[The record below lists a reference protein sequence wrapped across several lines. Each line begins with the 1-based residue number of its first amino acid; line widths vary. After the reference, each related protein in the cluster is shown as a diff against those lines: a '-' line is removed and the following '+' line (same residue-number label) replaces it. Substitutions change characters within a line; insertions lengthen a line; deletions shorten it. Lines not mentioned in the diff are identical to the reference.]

1 MKDERLIEIPID
13 LIKKLDNSRLRI
25 EEKDLVPLMEDIK
38 HRGLLQP
45 IGVIQEGSEYIITFG
60 NRRLEACKKLG
71 WKTIPAILRDRELN
85 ENSFMADN
93 VAENIHRVD
102 LTPIEFANV
111 CQGYLNKGYSLSE
124 TASVLGEGIGKIK
137 NALKI
142 SERTPEEFKKT
153 ISYIKGNAEK
163 QNKKGKISVAVA
175 NQIFVPFLKREYQ
188 EKLLNEAK
196 KNELTAEQINLI
208 KSLLSNGCSFNKA
221 LEVYKDY
228 KICSCAIPFNKKELE
243 KYNGVSVIKLISGF
257 ISGEIPNNK
266 KLLVN

>member
-25 EEKDLVPLMEDIK
+25 EERDLVPLMEDIK

-45 IGVIQEGSEYIITFG
+45 IGIIQEGSEYIITFG

-71 WKTIPAILRDRELN
+71 WKTIPAILRNRELN
-85 ENSFMADN
+85 EDSFMADN
-93 VAENIHRVD
+93 VAENTHRVD

-111 CQGYLNKGYSLSE
+111 CQGYLNKGYNISE
-124 TASVLGEGIGKIK
+124 TASVLGESIQKIK
-137 NALKI
+137 NALAI
-142 SERTPEEFKKT
+142 SERTPEEFRMA

-163 QNKKGKISVAVA
+163 RNKKGKISVAVA
-175 NQIFVPFLKREYQ
+175 NQIFTPFLKKEYQ

-196 KNELTAEQINLI
+196 KNELSAEQINLI
-208 KSLLSNGCSFNKA
+208 KSLLGSGCSFNKA
-221 LEVYKDY
+221 LEHYKDY
-228 KICSCAIPFNKKELE
+228 KICSCSMPLNKKELE
-243 KYNGVSVIKLISGF
+243 KYGGMSMVKLISGF